1 MENKGSKE
9 LAQLWQERVAQLQAS
24 GVTQRAYA
32 KEHGFSEH
40 QVSYWVRRMTI
51 PPAAPALLPVQVA
64 PSPVAAEAAM
74 SLRSELGWTLTLP
87 NDVPASWLA
96 ELMRGL

>member
-1 MENKGSKE
+1 MENKE
-9 LAQLWQERVAQLQAS
+9 RTQLWQERVAQLQAS

-32 KEHGFSEH
+32 MEHGLSEH
-40 QVSYWVRRMTI
+40 QVSYWVRRLTI

-64 PSPVAAEAAM
+64 PSPSPVPAEAAM

-87 NDVPASWLA
+87 SDVPVSWLA
-96 ELMRGL
+96 ELMRSL